1 MDDQTSLVTL
11 RHSFLKKKFDCMC
24 SVDDGQTTVVILWQD
39 FECIYSAVVDLKIPE
54 ILRQSNQMEF
64 VYIYSAHQYQPK
76 VLEMLSVLILGFD
89 ALS

>member
-11 RHSFLKKKFDCMC
+11 RHSFLKKEFDCMC
-24 SVDDGQTTVVILWQD
+24 SVDDGQTTVVILWQG
-39 FECIYSAVVDLKIPE
+39 FGCIYSAVVDPKIPG

-76 VLEMLSVLILGFD
+76 VLGMLSVLILSFD
-89 ALS
+89 VLS